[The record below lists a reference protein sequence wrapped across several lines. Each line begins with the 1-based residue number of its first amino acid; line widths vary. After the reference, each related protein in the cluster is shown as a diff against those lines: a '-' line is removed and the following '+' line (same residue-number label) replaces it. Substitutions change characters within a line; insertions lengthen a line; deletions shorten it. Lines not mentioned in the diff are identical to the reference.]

1 MILYSTIFGSHL
13 YGTNLATS
21 DYDYKHIVLPDL
33 NDMLIGKPL
42 KNVVKQTNTNGKNS
56 NQDIDNEYISIQI
69 YARHFLEGQI
79 YALEIA
85 FSVNR
90 QTELTKHCMFEQFNN
105 ELIEMFLTNNAKSI
119 IGYSIA
125 QSHLYSN
132 KSERYNELM
141 LLKPILD
148 SNQFRIVA
156 DLANNNDFL
165 ELIKHTNYIK
175 LSTYDVGR
183 GVQEP
188 CIIVIDK
195 VLPMTMAFTNEHAL
209 GTFKRLFNRY
219 GERTKSSVS
228 DNVDWKATS
237 HAIRI
242 LNEGIELFETG
253 KITLPILN
261 SAHLIE
267 IRKGN
272 IDVESVKC
280 EFSEKLEHLKSLS
293 QCNELKTFTPEL
305 KSKFDKWLGNWMKE
319 FYFKG

>member
-13 YGTNLATS
+13 YGTDVSTS

-42 KNVVKQTNTNGKNS
+42 KNVVKQTNKGKNT
-56 NQDIDNEYISIQI
+56 NQDSDNEYIPIQI

-90 QTELTKHCMFEQFNN
+90 QTDLTKHQMFERFNK
-105 ELIEMFLTNNAKSI
+105 ELIEMFLTSNANSI

-125 QSHLYSN
+125 QSHLYSD

-141 LLKPILD
+141 LLKPIIN
-148 SNQFRIVA
+148 SNQFKTVA
-156 DLANNNDFL
+156 DLANHNDFL
-165 ELIKHTNYIK
+165 ELIKNTKHIK
-175 LSTYDVGR
+175 ISTYEIGH
-183 GVQEP
+183 GVYAP
-188 CIIVIDK
+188 CIEVIDK
-195 VLPMTMAFTNEHAL
+195 VLPFTMAFTNDHAL
-209 GTFKRLFNRY
+209 GTFKRLFSRY
-219 GERTKSSVS
+219 GERTKSSTN
-228 DNVDWKATS
+228 NVDWKATS

-261 SAHLIE
+261 SAQLIE

-272 IDVESVKC
+272 VEIELIKH
-280 EFSEKLEHLKSLS
+280 EFSEKLERLKALSQSNNLKS
-293 QCNELKTFTPEL
+293 FTPEL
-305 KSKFDKWLGNWMKE
+305 KMKFDEWLGNWMKE

>member
-13 YGTNLATS
+13 YGTNVSTS

-42 KNVVKQTNTNGKNS
+42 KNVVKQTNKGKNT
-56 NQDIDNEYISIQI
+56 NQDSDNEYIPIQI

-90 QTELTKHCMFEQFNN
+90 QTDLTKHQMFERFNK
-105 ELIEMFLTNNAKSI
+105 ELIEMFLTSNANSI

-125 QSHLYSN
+125 QSHLYSD

-141 LLKPILD
+141 LLKPIIN
-148 SNQFRIVA
+148 SNQFKTVA
-156 DLANNNDFL
+156 DLANHNDFL
-165 ELIKHTNYIK
+165 ELIKNTKHIK
-175 LSTYDVGR
+175 ISTYEIGH
-183 GVQEP
+183 GVYAP
-188 CIIVIDK
+188 CIEVIDK
-195 VLPMTMAFTNEHAL
+195 VLPFTMAFTNDHAL

-261 SAHLIE
+261 SAQLIE

-272 IDVESVKC
+272 VEIELIKH
-280 EFSEKLEHLKSLS
+280 EFSEKLERLKALSQSNNLKS
-293 QCNELKTFTPEL
+293 FTPEL
-305 KSKFDKWLGNWMKE
+305 KMKFDEWLGNWMKE

>member
-13 YGTNLATS
+13 YGTNVSTS

-42 KNVVKQTNTNGKNS
+42 KNVVKQTNKGKNT
-56 NQDIDNEYISIQI
+56 NQDSDNEYIPIQI

-79 YALEIA
+79 YTLEIA

-90 QTELTKHCMFEQFNN
+90 QTDLTKHQMFERFNK
-105 ELIEMFLTNNAKSI
+105 ELIEMFLTSNANSI

-125 QSHLYSN
+125 QSHLYSD

-141 LLKPILD
+141 LLKPIIN
-148 SNQFRIVA
+148 SNQFKTVA
-156 DLANNNDFL
+156 DLANHNDFL
-165 ELIKHTNYIK
+165 ELIKNTKHIK
-175 LSTYDVGR
+175 ISTYEIGH
-183 GVQEP
+183 GVYAP
-188 CIIVIDK
+188 CIEVIDK
-195 VLPMTMAFTNEHAL
+195 VLPFTMAFTNDHAL
-209 GTFKRLFNRY
+209 GTFKRLFSRY
-219 GERTKSSVS
+219 GERTKSSTN
-228 DNVDWKATS
+228 NVDWKATS

-261 SAHLIE
+261 SAQLIE

-272 IDVESVKC
+272 VEIELIKH
-280 EFSEKLEHLKSLS
+280 EFSEKLERLKALSQSNNLKS
-293 QCNELKTFTPEL
+293 FTPEL
-305 KSKFDKWLGNWMKE
+305 KMKFDEWLGNWMKE

>member
-13 YGTNLATS
+13 YGTNVSTS

-42 KNVVKQTNTNGKNS
+42 KNVVKQTNKGKNT
-56 NQDIDNEYISIQI
+56 NQDSDNEYIPIQI

-90 QTELTKHCMFEQFNN
+90 QTDLTKHQMFERFNK
-105 ELIEMFLTNNAKSI
+105 ELIEMFLTSNANSI

-125 QSHLYSN
+125 QSHLYSD

-141 LLKPILD
+141 LLKPIIN
-148 SNQFRIVA
+148 SNQFKTVA
-156 DLANNNDFL
+156 DLANHNDFL
-165 ELIKHTNYIK
+165 ELIKNTKHIK
-175 LSTYDVGR
+175 ISTYEIGH
-183 GVQEP
+183 GVYAP
-188 CIIVIDK
+188 CIEVIDK
-195 VLPMTMAFTNEHAL
+195 VLPFTMAFTNDHAL
-209 GTFKRLFNRY
+209 GTFKRLFSRY

-261 SAHLIE
+261 SAQLIE

-272 IDVESVKC
+272 VEIELIKH
-280 EFSEKLEHLKSLS
+280 EFSEKLERLKALSQSNNLKS
-293 QCNELKTFTPEL
+293 FTPEL
-305 KSKFDKWLGNWMKE
+305 KMKFDEWLGNWMKE

>member
-13 YGTNLATS
+13 YGTNVSTS

-42 KNVVKQTNTNGKNS
+42 KNVVKQTNKGKNT
-56 NQDIDNEYISIQI
+56 NQDSDNEYIPIQI

-90 QTELTKHCMFEQFNN
+90 QTDLTKHQMFERFNK
-105 ELIEMFLTNNAKSI
+105 ELIEMFLTSNANSI

-125 QSHLYSN
+125 QSHLYSD

-141 LLKPILD
+141 LLKPIIN
-148 SNQFRIVA
+148 SNQFKTVA
-156 DLANNNDFL
+156 DLANHNDFL
-165 ELIKHTNYIK
+165 ELIKNTKHIK
-175 LSTYDVGR
+175 ISTYEIGH
-183 GVQEP
+183 GVYAP
-188 CIIVIDK
+188 CIEVIDK
-195 VLPMTMAFTNEHAL
+195 VLPFTMAFTNDHAL
-209 GTFKRLFNRY
+209 GTFKRLFSRY
-219 GERTKSSVS
+219 GERTKSSTN
-228 DNVDWKATS
+228 NVDWKATS

-261 SAHLIE
+261 SAQLIE

-272 IDVESVKC
+272 VEIELIKH
-280 EFSEKLEHLKSLS
+280 EFSEKLERLKALSQSNNLKS
-293 QCNELKTFTPEL
+293 FTPEL
-305 KSKFDKWLGNWMKE
+305 KMKFDEWLGNWMKE

>member
-13 YGTNLATS
+13 YGTNVSTS

-42 KNVVKQTNTNGKNS
+42 KNVVKQTNKGKNT
-56 NQDIDNEYISIQI
+56 NQDSDNEYIPIQI

-90 QTELTKHCMFEQFNN
+90 QTELTKHQMFERFNK
-105 ELIEMFLTNNAKSI
+105 ELIEMFLTSNANSI

-125 QSHLYSN
+125 QSHLYSD

-141 LLKPILD
+141 LLKPIIN
-148 SNQFRIVA
+148 SNQFKTVA
-156 DLANNNDFL
+156 DLANHNDFL
-165 ELIKHTNYIK
+165 ELIKNTKHIK
-175 LSTYDVGR
+175 ISTYEIGH
-183 GVQEP
+183 GVYAP
-188 CIIVIDK
+188 CIEVIDK
-195 VLPMTMAFTNEHAL
+195 VLPFTMAFTNDHAL
-209 GTFKRLFNRY
+209 GTFKRLFSRY
-219 GERTKSSVS
+219 GERTKSSTN
-228 DNVDWKATS
+228 NVDWKATS

-261 SAHLIE
+261 SAQLIE

-272 IDVESVKC
+272 VEIELIKH
-280 EFSEKLEHLKSLS
+280 EFSEKLERLKALSQSNNLKS
-293 QCNELKTFTPEL
+293 FTPEL
-305 KSKFDKWLGNWMKE
+305 KMKFDEWLGNWMKE